1 MIKPVGARAFALPAA
16 DEAKAQR
23 VQRSAGD
30 EGGLSPRTSAGHR
43 KRTDLVSARCT
54 MLRIRMQ
61 RAQKRN
67 VVPPGAHKVLPYD
80 IKSNCTINWNL
91 SNCSTNRNYQIRI
104 YLSVSINTALHG
116 EPSAPSKFS
125 GAAFKK
131 YIPSDTSAKR
141 IPSSKTT
148 SADNSARWTA
158 IGALCGPIV

>member
-1 MIKPVGARAFALPAA
+1 MPVLDFLTIVGINKVPPLKGPDRRSTEKSSSYTPYVTPPFSSVLGGCCTGAEQA
-16 DEAKAQR
+16 
-23 VQRSAGD
+23 
-30 EGGLSPRTSAGHR
+30 
-43 KRTDLVSARCT
+43 VSSIIRT
-54 MLRIRMQ
+54 ML
-61 RAQKRN
+61 
-67 VVPPGAHKVLPYD
+67 VHKKEQSPQALLSSTY
-80 IKSNCTINWNL
+80 WNL

>member
-1 MIKPVGARAFALPAA
+1 MTESQRELTPLCDSQSRRMGFAFERKPSVSSLTSGGAKNIR
-16 DEAKAQR
+16 QR
-23 VQRSAGD
+23 
-30 EGGLSPRTSAGHR
+30 
-43 KRTDLVSARCT
+43 
-54 MLRIRMQ
+54 RI
-61 RAQKRN
+61 
-67 VVPPGAHKVLPYD
+67 PPFQVC
-80 IKSNCTINWNL
+80 STNWNL